1 MLGYLHRAYLDEA
14 DAGALI
20 APCIGIMPDD
30 IKPRPATTELTKDD
44 PTVRARRNAMHRPDD
59 AEAFLPDPTRR
70 GAHITAND
78 AESFGEEFVA
88 SATSGEPL
96 HMDANDEVVEE
107 EEGGPFLELDADA
120 STTGEDGDE
129 VNVLT
134 GVEREVS
141 LPRPRNVRRSLP
153 R

>member
-1 MLGYLHRAYLDEA
+1 
-14 DAGALI
+14 
-20 APCIGIMPDD
+20 MPDD
-30 IKPRPATTELTKDD
+30 IKRRPATTELTKDD
-44 PTVRARRNAMHRPDD
+44 PTVRARRQAMNRPDD
-59 AEAFLPDPTRR
+59 GEAFLPDPTRR

-88 SATSGEPL
+88 SATTGEPL
-96 HMDANDEVVEE
+96 HMEAMDEVVEE

-120 STTGEDGDE
+120 TDIGDDGDE
-129 VNVLT
+129 VGVLT
-134 GVEREVS
+134 GAEEEVS